1 MFNSENKEQTDKRT
15 YEVNVLNVRK
25 TKNDAILMLDID
37 VNGVKIYSCIFKE
50 VTVKKDGQKYKKGD
64 KCYMLN
70 LPQEKSGDKYFD
82 RVWFP
87 ISNAIIDKV
96 KEQVEAKLAE

>member
-1 MFNSENKEQTDKRT
+1 MFNSKKESTSKKE
-15 YEVNVLNVRK
+15 YEVNVLAARQ
-25 TKNDAILMLDID
+25 TKNDAIVMVDLE

-50 VTVKKDGQKYKKGD
+50 VTVKKDGEKYKKGD

>member
-1 MFNSENKEQTDKRT
+1 MFNSKKESTSKKE
-15 YEVNVLNVRK
+15 YEVNVLAARQ
-25 TKNDAILMLDID
+25 TKNDSIVMVDLE

-50 VTVKKDGQKYKKGD
+50 VTVKKDGEKYKKGD

-96 KEQVEAKLAE
+96 KEQVESKLAE

>member
-1 MFNSENKEQTDKRT
+1 MFNSKKETTSKKE
-15 YEVNVLNVRK
+15 YEVNVLAARQ
-25 TKNDAILMLDID
+25 TKNDSIVMVDLE

-50 VTVKKDGQKYKKGD
+50 VTVKKDGEKYKKGD

-87 ISNAIIDKV
+87 ISNATIDKV

>member
-1 MFNSENKEQTDKRT
+1 MFNNEEKKTEKVKYDITVD
-15 YEVNVLNVRK
+15 NVRQ
-25 TKNDAILMLDID
+25 TKNDAILMVDIT

-50 VTVKKDGQKYKKGD
+50 ITVKNDGKVYKKGD
-64 KCYMLN
+64 KCYVLN

-87 ISNAIIDKV
+87 ISKENMDKITDQV
-96 KEQVEAKLAE
+96 KAKLSE

>member
-50 VTVKKDGQKYKKGD
+50 ITVKKDGQKYKKGD
-64 KCYMLN
+64 KCYVLS
-70 LPQEKSGDKYFD
+70 LPSEKSGDKYYD

-87 ISNAIIDKV
+87 VSNETMDTIIEQI
-96 KEQVEAKLAE
+96 KEKL

>member
-64 KCYMLN
+64 KCYVLS
-70 LPQEKSGDKYFD
+70 LPSEKSGDKYYD

-87 ISNAIIDKV
+87 VSNETMDSII
-96 KEQVEAKLAE
+96 EQIKTKL

>member
-1 MFNSENKEQTDKRT
+1 MFNSKKESSSKKE
-15 YEVNVLNVRK
+15 YEVNVLAARQ
-25 TKNDAILMLDID
+25 TKNDSIVMVDLE

-50 VTVKKDGQKYKKGD
+50 VTVKKDGEKYKKGD

>member
-1 MFNSENKEQTDKRT
+1 MFNSKKESTSKKE
-15 YEVNVLNVRK
+15 YEVNVLAARQ
-25 TKNDAILMLDID
+25 TKNDSIVMVDLE

-50 VTVKKDGQKYKKGD
+50 VTVKKDGEKYKKGD

-96 KEQVEAKLAE
+96 KEQLEAKLAE

>member
-1 MFNSENKEQTDKRT
+1 MFNSKKESTSKKE
-15 YEVNVLNVRK
+15 YEVNVLAARQ
-25 TKNDAILMLDID
+25 TKNDSIVMVDLE

-50 VTVKKDGQKYKKGD
+50 VTVKKDGEKYKKGD

>member
-1 MFNSENKEQTDKRT
+1 MFNSKKESSSKKE
-15 YEVNVLNVRK
+15 YEVNVLAARQ
-25 TKNDAILMLDID
+25 TKNDSIVMVDLE

-50 VTVKKDGQKYKKGD
+50 VTVKKNGEKYKKGD
-64 KCYMLN
+64 KCYLLN
-70 LPQEKSGDKYFD
+70 LPQEKSGYKYFD

>member
-1 MFNSENKEQTDKRT
+1 MFNSKKESTSKKE
-15 YEVNVLNVRK
+15 YEVNVLAARQ
-25 TKNDAILMLDID
+25 TKNDSIVMVDLE

-50 VTVKKDGQKYKKGD
+50 VTVKKDGEKHKKGD

>member
-1 MFNSENKEQTDKRT
+1 MFNSKKESTSKKD
-15 YEVNVLNVRK
+15 YEVNVLAARQ
-25 TKNDAILMLDID
+25 TKNDSIVMVDLE

-50 VTVKKDGQKYKKGD
+50 VTVKKDGEKYKKGD

>member
-64 KCYMLN
+64 KCYVLS
-70 LPQEKSGDKYFD
+70 LPSEKSGDKYYD

-87 ISNAIIDKV
+87 VSNETMDTIIEQI
-96 KEQVEAKLAE
+96 KEKL

>member
-1 MFNSENKEQTDKRT
+1 MFNSKKESTSKKE
-15 YEVNVLNVRK
+15 YEVNVLAARQ
-25 TKNDAILMLDID
+25 TKNDSIVMVDLE
-37 VNGVKIYSCIFKE
+37 VNGIKIYSCIFKE
-50 VTVKKDGQKYKKGD
+50 VTVKKDGEKYKKGD

>member
-1 MFNSENKEQTDKRT
+1 MFNSEKKTEKKHYDVTVD
-15 YEVNVLNVRK
+15 NVRK
-25 TKNDAILMLDID
+25 TKNDAILMVDLN

-50 VTVKKDGQKYKKGD
+50 VTVKNDGKKYKAGD
-64 KCYMLN
+64 TCYMLS
-70 LPQEKSGDKYFD
+70 LPSEKVGDKYFD

>member
-15 YEVNVLNVRK
+15 YVVNVLNVRE

-64 KCYMLN
+64 KCYVLS
-70 LPQEKSGDKYFD
+70 LPSEKSGDKYYD

-87 ISNAIIDKV
+87 VSNETMDTIIEQI
-96 KEQVEAKLAE
+96 KEKL

>member
-64 KCYMLN
+64 KCYVLS
-70 LPQEKSGDKYFD
+70 LPSEKSGDKYYD

-87 ISNAIIDKV
+87 VSNVTMDTIIEQI
-96 KEQVEAKLAE
+96 KEKL

>member
-1 MFNSENKEQTDKRT
+1 MFNSKKETTSKKE
-15 YEVNVLNVRK
+15 YEVTVLAARQ
-25 TKNDAILMLDID
+25 TKID
-37 VNGVKIYSCIFKE
+37 SIVMVDLEVNGVKIYSCIFKE
-50 VTVKKDGQKYKKGD
+50 VTVKKDGEKYKKGD

-87 ISNAIIDKV
+87 ISNATIDKV

>member
-25 TKNDAILMLDID
+25 TKSDAILMLDID

-50 VTVKKDGQKYKKGD
+50 VIVKKDGQKYKKGD
-64 KCYMLN
+64 KCYVLS
-70 LPQEKSGDKYFD
+70 LPSEKSGDKYYD

-87 ISNAIIDKV
+87 VSNETMGTIIEQI
-96 KEQVEAKLAE
+96 KEKL

>member
-1 MFNSENKEQTDKRT
+1 MFNSKKESTSKKE
-15 YEVNVLNVRK
+15 YEVNVLTARQ
-25 TKNDAILMLDID
+25 TKNDSIVMVDLE

-50 VTVKKDGQKYKKGD
+50 VTVKKDGEKYKKGD

>member
-1 MFNSENKEQTDKRT
+1 MFNSKKETTSKKE
-15 YEVNVLNVRK
+15 YEVNVLAARQ
-25 TKNDAILMLDID
+25 TKNDSIVMVDLE

-50 VTVKKDGQKYKKGD
+50 VTVKKDGEKYKKGD

>member
-25 TKNDAILMLDID
+25 TKNDAILMLDIE

-64 KCYMLN
+64 KCYVLS
-70 LPQEKSGDKYFD
+70 LPSEKSGDKYYD

-87 ISNAIIDKV
+87 VSNETMDTIIEQI
-96 KEQVEAKLAE
+96 KEKL